1 MKWLPV
7 ILLLGAVGCATNPQ
21 DRQPSNPK
29 EAAKINAQLG
39 VQYMRQGQHDRALPK
54 LQTAL
59 KQDPNL
65 QQAHAAIALL
75 YAAEGEVAK
84 ARAHYNRALTLDPV
98 DSNTRNN
105 YAAFLCGQGDT
116 VTALAEFERV
126 LKDKRYPTPEG
137 VLTNAGVCARGI
149 PDLARAEKYFRSA
162 LKRNSKHADALSQL
176 ALLNYERGQYLQT
189 RAFLQR
195 YEAVAAPTPEMLL
208 LGLRT
213 ERELGDKAAAAAY
226 AEKLRATYPDVPTN

>member
-1 MKWLPV
+1 MNRFALV
-7 ILLLGAVGCATNPQ
+7 LLLGVVGCATQ
-21 DRQPSNPK
+21 DRQPSDPK
-29 EAAKINAQLG
+29 AAAKINAQLG
-39 VQYMRQGQHDRALPK
+39 VQYMRQGQNDRALPK
-54 LQTAL
+54 LRTAL
-59 KQDPNL
+59 EQDANL
-65 QQAHAAIALL
+65 QEAHAAIALL
-75 YAAEGEVAK
+75 YAADGEVAK
-84 ARAHYNRALTLDPV
+84 ARTHYNRALVLDPA

-116 VTALAEFERV
+116 VSALAEFERV
-126 LKDKRYPTPEG
+126 LKDRRYPAPEN

-176 ALLNYERGQYLQT
+176 ALLSFERGQFLQA

-195 YEAVAAPTPEMLL
+195 YEAVAPPTQETLL

-213 ERELGDKAAAAAY
+213 ERELGDKAAAAIY
-226 AEKLRATYPDVPTN
+226 AEKLRATYPDVPTH